1 MRTRK
6 PWAFRVGRTYTDK
19 VGRIYVCAGL
29 RRGGAKVLL
38 KQQGDQYAV
47 LLSEPAM
54 RLLLQPI
61 KLEKDVND

>member
-6 PWAFRVGRTYTDK
+6 PWAFRIGRTYTDK
-19 VGRIYVCAGL
+19 VGRIYVCDGL

-38 KQQGDQYAV
+38 RQQGDKYAV

-61 KLEKDVND
+61 KLDKDVNE